1 MNYLWIDL
9 WDKRS
14 WLAYNVWNIIFSL
27 DYVQRLDFYK
37 TIKKIVLE
45 KNIETIVVGLPYDLY
60 DKDHK
65 QLNKTL
71 KVIERLKEV
80 FPDLIIDSIDE
91 RFTTFQSYDI
101 LSSMNLSKSEMLQKK
116 DSMSA
121 YLILESYMN
130 KKIKDL

>member
-101 LSSMNLSKSEMLQKK
+101 LNQMWYKKNEILQKK

>member
-101 LSSMNLSKSEMLQKK
+101 LNQMWYKK
-116 DSMSA
+116 NE
-121 YLILESYMN
+121 ILYCN
-130 KKIKDL
+130 RTL